1 MSSLRSNL
9 FLVALGLSMLGLV
22 MVYSATY
29 SEVGTDF
36 LFVRIGHMVLGV
48 AVFFLASRVRYT
60 AWRRYAPALYLIV
73 LVGLVLVL
81 VPGIGTQ
88 INGAR
93 RWLDLGPMSLQPAEF
108 AKLAAI
114 LTLSCAVARLPH
126 GSGLPVK
133 PLLAVGVLFVLVF
146 LEPDFGT
153 SVVLLAGVA
162 GTLWASELRTRD
174 LVLSGLLGLVAVAGM
189 MVLEPYRRERFLT
202 FLDPWAAADGSGY
215 QVVQSMVAIKAG
227 GFFGSGAGS
236 GGQGPYVPE
245 LGTDMIFALIGEEL
259 GLIGMVVVIAA
270 FGFIAL
276 AGRPE
281 PRQAVRGAAGREGH
295 DEAEGAWR
303 LRASGERQHER
314 GGEEGASRGHSRS
327 PQMARSEKPSAAKSP
342 ARSGASPALKNSS
355 SCGGGA
361 ALVPLSMACAWPR
374 WWMSCWKRC
383 SKSRS
388 IRSCWT
394 RSPRCT
400 ATMRERPAASS
411 DSTTA
416 MSRRSTSPCAVR
428 SAATSAQGSGSAQ
441 AAGPSV
447 PPSMAST

>member
-36 LFVRIGHMVLGV
+36 LFVRICHMVLGV
-48 AVFFLASRVRYT
+48 AAFFVASRVRYT
-60 AWRRYAPALYLIV
+60 SWRRYAPALYLIV

-93 RWLDLGPMSLQPAEF
+93 RWLDLGPMSIQPAEF

-114 LTLSCAVARLPH
+114 LVLSCAVSRLPH

-133 PLLAVGVLFVLVF
+133 PLVAVGALFILVF
-146 LEPDFGT
+146 VEPDFGT
-153 SVVLLAGVA
+153 SVVLLSGAA

-174 LVLSGLLGLVAVAGM
+174 LVLSGLIGLVAVTGM

-236 GGQGPYVPE
+236 GGHGPYVPE

-259 GLIGMVVVIAA
+259 GLIGMVVVISA

-276 AGRPE
+276 AGLRIAMNAPSVMARCVAAGLTTMLIAQATFNIGAAMVVLPLAGMTLPFVSYGGSSLLVCFAAVGILYRISE
-281 PRQAVRGAAGREGH
+281 DSERATEIKHTADPDRRGRHGRARYPRAVRGG
-295 DEAEGAWR
+295 
-303 LRASGERQHER
+303 
-314 GGEEGASRGHSRS
+314 
-327 PQMARSEKPSAAKSP
+327 
-342 ARSGASPALKNSS
+342 
-355 SCGGGA
+355 
-361 ALVPLSMACAWPR
+361 
-374 WWMSCWKRC
+374 
-383 SKSRS
+383 
-388 IRSCWT
+388 
-394 RSPRCT
+394 
-400 ATMRERPAASS
+400 
-411 DSTTA
+411 
-416 MSRRSTSPCAVR
+416 
-428 SAATSAQGSGSAQ
+428 
-441 AAGPSV
+441 
-447 PPSMAST
+447 

>member
-48 AVFFLASRVRYT
+48 AAFFLASRVRYT

-114 LTLSCAVARLPH
+114 LILSCAVARLPH

-174 LVLSGLLGLVAVAGM
+174 LVVSGLLGLVAVAGM

-276 AGRPE
+276 AGLRIAMNAPSVMARCVAVGLTTMLITQATFNIGAAMVVLPLAGMTLPFVSYGGSSLLVCFAAVGILYRISE
-281 PRQAVRGAAGREGH
+281 DSERAREIKHTADPDRRRRHGRARYPRAVRGG
-295 DEAEGAWR
+295 
-303 LRASGERQHER
+303 
-314 GGEEGASRGHSRS
+314 
-327 PQMARSEKPSAAKSP
+327 
-342 ARSGASPALKNSS
+342 
-355 SCGGGA
+355 
-361 ALVPLSMACAWPR
+361 
-374 WWMSCWKRC
+374 
-383 SKSRS
+383 
-388 IRSCWT
+388 
-394 RSPRCT
+394 
-400 ATMRERPAASS
+400 
-411 DSTTA
+411 
-416 MSRRSTSPCAVR
+416 
-428 SAATSAQGSGSAQ
+428 
-441 AAGPSV
+441 
-447 PPSMAST
+447 

>member
-36 LFVRIGHMVLGV
+36 LFVRIVHMVLGV
-48 AVFFLASRVRYT
+48 GAFSLTSRVRYT

-114 LTLSCAVARLPH
+114 LLLSCAIARLPH

-133 PLLAVGVLFVLVF
+133 PLVPVGVLFVLVF
-146 LEPDFGT
+146 VEPDFGT

-174 LVLSGLLGLVAVAGM
+174 LVLSGLVGLVAVTGM

-202 FLDPWAAADGSGY
+202 FLDPWAATDGSGY

-276 AGRPE
+276 AGLRIAMNAPSVMARCVAAGLTTMLIAQATFNIGAAMVVLPLAGMTLPFVSYGGSSLLVCFAAVGILYRISE
-281 PRQAVRGAAGREGH
+281 DSERAREIKHTADPDRRRRHGRARYPRAVRGG
-295 DEAEGAWR
+295 
-303 LRASGERQHER
+303 
-314 GGEEGASRGHSRS
+314 
-327 PQMARSEKPSAAKSP
+327 
-342 ARSGASPALKNSS
+342 
-355 SCGGGA
+355 
-361 ALVPLSMACAWPR
+361 
-374 WWMSCWKRC
+374 
-383 SKSRS
+383 
-388 IRSCWT
+388 
-394 RSPRCT
+394 
-400 ATMRERPAASS
+400 
-411 DSTTA
+411 
-416 MSRRSTSPCAVR
+416 
-428 SAATSAQGSGSAQ
+428 
-441 AAGPSV
+441 
-447 PPSMAST
+447 

>member
-36 LFVRIGHMVLGV
+36 LFIRIGHMVLGV
-48 AVFFLASRVRYT
+48 AAFFVASRVRYT

-81 VPGIGTQ
+81 IPNIGTQ

-93 RWLDLGPMSLQPAEF
+93 RWLDLGPMSIQPAEF

-114 LTLSCAVARLPH
+114 LVLSCAIARLPH

-133 PLLAVGVLFVLVF
+133 PLVAVGVLFILVF
-146 LEPDFGT
+146 VEPDFGT
-153 SVVLLAGVA
+153 SVVLLAGIA

-174 LVLSGLLGLVAVAGM
+174 LVLSGLVGLVAVTGM

-202 FLDPWAAADGSGY
+202 FLDPWAATDGSGY

-245 LGTDMIFALIGEEL
+245 LGTDMIFTLIGEEL

-276 AGRPE
+276 AGLRIAMNAPSVMARCVAAGLTTMLIAQATFNIGAAMVVLPLAGMTLPFVSYGGSSLLVCFAAVGILYRISE
-281 PRQAVRGAAGREGH
+281 DSERAREIKHTADPDRRRRHGRARYPRAVRGG
-295 DEAEGAWR
+295 
-303 LRASGERQHER
+303 
-314 GGEEGASRGHSRS
+314 
-327 PQMARSEKPSAAKSP
+327 
-342 ARSGASPALKNSS
+342 
-355 SCGGGA
+355 
-361 ALVPLSMACAWPR
+361 
-374 WWMSCWKRC
+374 
-383 SKSRS
+383 
-388 IRSCWT
+388 
-394 RSPRCT
+394 
-400 ATMRERPAASS
+400 
-411 DSTTA
+411 
-416 MSRRSTSPCAVR
+416 
-428 SAATSAQGSGSAQ
+428 
-441 AAGPSV
+441 
-447 PPSMAST
+447 

>member
-1 MSSLRSNL
+1 MSSLRANL

-36 LFVRIGHMVLGV
+36 LFVRIGHTVLGV
-48 AVFFLASRVRYT
+48 AAFFVASRIRYT
-60 AWRRYAPALYLIV
+60 SWRRYAPALYLIV
-73 LVGLVLVL
+73 LFGLVLVL
-81 VPGIGTQ
+81 IPGIGTQ

-93 RWLDLGPMSLQPAEF
+93 RWLDLGPMSIQPAEF

-114 LTLSCAVARLPH
+114 LVLSCALARLPH

-133 PLLAVGVLFVLVF
+133 PLLAVGVLFILVF
-146 LEPDFGT
+146 VEPDFGT

-174 LVLSGLLGLVAVAGM
+174 LVLSGLVGLVAVAGM

-276 AGRPE
+276 AGLRIAMNAPSVMARCVAAGLTTMLIAQATFNIGAAMVVLPLAGMTLPFVSYGGSSLLVCFAAVGILYRISE
-281 PRQAVRGAAGREGH
+281 DSERAREIKHTANPDRRRRHGGARYPRAVRGG
-295 DEAEGAWR
+295 
-303 LRASGERQHER
+303 
-314 GGEEGASRGHSRS
+314 
-327 PQMARSEKPSAAKSP
+327 
-342 ARSGASPALKNSS
+342 
-355 SCGGGA
+355 
-361 ALVPLSMACAWPR
+361 
-374 WWMSCWKRC
+374 
-383 SKSRS
+383 
-388 IRSCWT
+388 
-394 RSPRCT
+394 
-400 ATMRERPAASS
+400 
-411 DSTTA
+411 
-416 MSRRSTSPCAVR
+416 
-428 SAATSAQGSGSAQ
+428 
-441 AAGPSV
+441 
-447 PPSMAST
+447 

>member
-1 MSSLRSNL
+1 MSSLTANL
-9 FLVALGLSMLGLV
+9 FLVALGLSLLGLV

-29 SEVGTDF
+29 GEVGTDF

-48 AVFFLASRVRYT
+48 AAFFVASRVRYT

-73 LVGLVLVL
+73 LLGLILVLI
-81 VPGIGTQ
+81 PGIGTQ

-93 RWLDLGPMSLQPAEF
+93 RWLDLGPMSIQPAEF

-114 LTLSCAVARLPH
+114 LVLSCAVARLPH

-133 PLLAVGVLFVLVF
+133 PLIAVGVLFMLVF
-146 LEPDFGT
+146 VEPDFGT

-162 GTLWASELRTRD
+162 GTLWVSELRTRD
-174 LVLSGLLGLVAVAGM
+174 LVLSGLGGLVAVAGM

-276 AGRPE
+276 AGLRIAMNAPSVMARCVAAGLTTMLIAQATFNIGAAMVVLPLAGMTLPFVSYGGSSLLVCFAAVGILYRISE
-281 PRQAVRGAAGREGH
+281 DSERAREIKQSAGPDRRRRHGGARYPRAVRGG
-295 DEAEGAWR
+295 
-303 LRASGERQHER
+303 
-314 GGEEGASRGHSRS
+314 
-327 PQMARSEKPSAAKSP
+327 
-342 ARSGASPALKNSS
+342 
-355 SCGGGA
+355 
-361 ALVPLSMACAWPR
+361 
-374 WWMSCWKRC
+374 
-383 SKSRS
+383 
-388 IRSCWT
+388 
-394 RSPRCT
+394 
-400 ATMRERPAASS
+400 
-411 DSTTA
+411 
-416 MSRRSTSPCAVR
+416 
-428 SAATSAQGSGSAQ
+428 
-441 AAGPSV
+441 
-447 PPSMAST
+447 